1 MGNSIY
7 DEFFDTDVAKGKA
20 ICKKCK
26 QTLSRKCGSTSSII
40 KHLELHHKDLYEKL
54 QERKA
59 NPDIKKRK
67 LDDNTPTITAA
78 FEAWRPGGTKLES
91 INRALSLMIAVDS
104 QPLSMVDRTGFRYF
118 LNTVVPNYSIRSR
131 TSIYRTDIPA
141 LYEEYV
147 ARVKRRM
154 NSVKYF
160 SLTTDSWSSE
170 DNKHSLLSLTAHW
183 LADGKLEYR
192 ILGVLPI
199 HGRHTA
205 DNLSAILSSCMADF
219 IGDDALRRTH
229 LIVRDAATVM
239 KKTTRLCGLTSVDC
253 FAHKIQLAVYGGIK
267 TVLNDFDYF
276 DDVIERVKKFIRKMR
291 KSGNDRDD
299 FADLQKLQEIQ
310 PRWLIK
316 GIEIRWGSL
325 YDMIDR
331 FLENRS
337 TISSFLIGRSKYPQF
352 TSGDYV
358 LMEKILSALKPMKQ
372 ATVMLQGRQVTI
384 SVVVPTIYVLRRA
397 LVSEARRPS
406 VLSPNRREA
415 QACNRARTIHG

>member
-1 MGNSIY
+1 MNLG
-7 DEFFDTDVAKGKA
+7 
-20 ICKKCK
+20 
-26 QTLSRKCGSTSSII
+26 II

-131 TSIYRTDIPA
+131 TSIYP
-141 LYEEYV
+141 
-147 ARVKRRM
+147 
-154 NSVKYF
+154 
-160 SLTTDSWSSE
+160 
-170 DNKHSLLSLTAHW
+170 
-183 LADGKLEYR
+183 DGKLEYR